1 MAPIGSCLNTWSLF
15 DGTVWEGLGVSLE
28 VSSIEVSKDLS
39 HSQHALLVFQEG
51 LLRVALLLL

>member
-1 MAPIGSCLNTWSLF
+1 MAPIGSHLNTWSRF

-28 VSSIEVSKDLS
+28 VSTEVSKDSS

-51 LLRVALLLL
+51 FLCVALLLL